1 MPLLAL
7 PSELI
12 YRTAVNP
19 MPTGFE
25 YFLLSC
31 RPIYVCGHSL
41 ITAHNA
47 RKEWA
52 YILIGRS
59 RERLRQLIYNIARGP
74 LILRYIESVCF
85 VYECN
90 IDHDSASEK
99 LWVHGR
105 TNFETFKTL
114 IKTLPYVDAAS
125 IDHKYPGFISM
136 FLLAFLE
143 NLESR
148 ELNFYL
154 WG

>member
-1 MPLLAL
+1 MK
-7 PSELI
+7 SE
-12 YRTAVNP
+12 R
-19 MPTGFE
+19 
-25 YFLLSC
+25 
-31 RPIYVCGHSL
+31 
-41 ITAHNA
+41 
-47 RKEWA
+47 
-52 YILIGRS
+52 
-59 RERLRQLIYNIARGP
+59 
-74 LILRYIESVCF
+74 F

-125 IDHKYPGFISM
+125 IDHKHPGFMSM

-148 ELNFYL
+148 EFDFHLWEQDGRLFFEHNSEPISAMEFYARDTRMHL
-154 WG
+154 GHSYSKLHSVLKNI